1 MRHLK
6 ILIVSSVL
14 TLSPTWGG
22 WVRLANFYGHATGPG
37 TAIAAGRGLET
48 GSPTPDAT
56 TLVWLLHGRD
66 SDEIN
71 FFERWHA
78 PSGLPGSWARRQNL
92 PWEDP
97 RRDKVDW
104 GGALVYAPDP
114 TAQAGCRL
122 FAFTGN
128 GTSYFWEYDPYYN
141 KWKRLEDCPQPVG
154 EGGSLCYGGAWEING
169 VPYVFIYAFAGNGSQ
184 RFFRYAYPLVP
195 TKAPLPRLNGW
206 SELAPMVAPVKG
218 GGGLAWLA
226 LPNNPA
232 YPRGVVVAMRGERT
246 KALYFY
252 DPELD
257 RWSWRIFENLEEIGM
272 GSAIAADASGE
283 EVWFWCGRHTK
294 FYRYN
299 FNTNSLAIA
308 DSTPMVPQ
316 WGAALCQAGD
326 TFYAVFGRDNEPQF
340 WCYCD
345 SQEPDGGQSGGR
357 TSALPS
363 VMLLP
368 SGREY
373 QIVVND
379 VSGSVN
385 LTVFSVAGTVM
396 KRLSECPISGR
407 CVLRLDTGH
416 WQTGIYYWRLETSA
430 GVTAGK
436 VTVIH

>member
-1 MRHLK
+1 MC
-6 ILIVSSVL
+6 
-14 TLSPTWGG
+14 SPFRLYGG

-56 TLVWLLHGRD
+56 TLLWLLHGRD

-71 FFERWHA
+71 FFERWYA
-78 PSGLPGSWARRQNL
+78 PSGPPGSWARRQNL

-97 RRDKVDW
+97 RRDKVD
-104 GGALVYAPDP
+104 
-114 TAQAGCRL
+114 
-122 FAFTGN
+122 
-128 GTSYFWEYDPYYN
+128 
-141 KWKRLEDCPQPVG
+141 
-154 EGGSLCYGGAWEING
+154 
-169 VPYVFIYAFAGNGSQ
+169 
-184 RFFRYAYPLVP
+184 
-195 TKAPLPRLNGW
+195 
-206 SELAPMVAPVKG
+206 
-218 GGGLAWLA
+218 
-226 LPNNPA
+226 
-232 YPRGVVVAMRGERT
+232 
-246 KALYFY
+246 
-252 DPELD
+252 
-257 RWSWRIFENLEEIGM
+257 
-272 GSAIAADASGE
+272 
-283 EVWFWCGRHTK
+283 
-294 FYRYN
+294 
-299 FNTNSLAIA
+299 
-308 DSTPMVPQ
+308 

-340 WCYCD
+340 WCYYD
-345 SQEPDGGQSGGR
+345 SQEPDGSQSVDR
-357 TSALPS
+357 ISALPS